1 MNSSTPLGIKKEIIT
16 LTGLPGSGK
25 SSTAD
30 GVARILGYGRFS
42 SGDYWRQ
49 IAQHKGVSVEELNK
63 MAETDPSIDKDV
75 DEAVRRSGEGEK
87 LVIDSRLAFHWIPD
101 SFKVFLRVDPQTAA
115 ARAFE
120 HMQKAG
126 RVSQTAASVQE
137 AFEKAVARA
146 KSESLRY
153 KDLYGVS
160 YLDESQYDLVID
172 TTTNDLPGVIN
183 TVVQKYKEWL
193 GA

>member
-42 SGDYWRQ
+42 SGDYWRE
-49 IAQHKGVSVEELNK
+49 IAQQKGVSVEELNK

-75 DEAVRRSGEGEK
+75 DEAVRTSGEGEK

-101 SFKVFLRVDPQTAA
+101 SFKVFLRIDAKTAA
-115 ARAFE
+115 ERAFE

-126 RVSQTAASVQE
+126 RVSQTAASVQD

-153 KDLYGVS
+153 KELYGVS
-160 YLDESQYDLVID
+160 YLDESQYDLVVD

-183 TVVQKYKEWL
+183 IVVEKYKEWL
-193 GA
+193 SA